1 MAKNPC
7 KYIIEIKKGEF
18 KEFTEAELKDYLL
31 EQDLSKLKLIQ
42 NAVQERSAE
51 EKVSRPIGTGE
62 NIPESGAGI
71 RPSKQGI
78 KIAEKGGIKGY
89 EEVNDFLHKGS
100 DKTRKMSLLKR
111 LVEAE
116 DVPQSYKDA
125 LSKKGLDYKVS
136 NQVEASNVAKSMVDE
151 LGIYD
156 ALDVARKNMIDPSVG
171 SAIFGKAIDKLYSDE
186 VTLRSQGRIE
196 EADALAQQWA
206 DTSFEYAKI
215 ANSGGKWNAQIAYFY
230 KTSPMGFVMRINN
243 ERAEQ
248 FKEWFA
254 NKEEGYKEVFDDI
267 IKSEEGQKLLLEEV
281 EGLRKSERQVE
292 RKKRDKSIDDF
303 FEKAKVKANVTYA
316 TIIPP
321 QVWNGA
327 MDVMKASVKAGD
339 RVVVAIQRAIE
350 HIDKNLGGKEWDKDR
365 FRKDYESQLS
375 KVAEEKADVDV
386 LGNKIKG
393 LEKQIE
399 DYKKRISEG
408 GALKQ
413 KPSEKFADNE
423 EVQSL
428 KKEREALQ
436 KENQDLLKQ
445 KKEGRYS
452 DESRIS
458 QSEKRILK
466 NIDELEKKIEDN
478 DLEIEKPEKL
488 TTPKL
493 EELKSQQ
500 KQLREE
506 LETRRKL
513 AGVGRFS
520 EDAKY
525 EAKSE
530 RNKKRISELNRRM
543 EQGDFSSEAY
553 KAKKEKDQ
561 LDKELE
567 VVREQYNEAKKK
579 SPEYI
584 DKQAKQYLDKFRSK
598 LKGLSVEQ
606 QEAIVKKS
614 IKKLTESG
622 ALEYDDFKAIISETL
637 GIKNLTPEQV
647 KRIEKLTAETNI
659 ADDVEQAF
667 LDAPSRETIDAYKS
681 AKQKSLES
689 DKELFELTYNN
700 ADVTGTLKSILTL
713 NLMGAGTIVKNY
725 GSNILYQAGVRFP
738 KSLITI
744 GIDKTIYGSTLMLNK
759 FAGVK
764 VIKPELSLTDAQV
777 GYFKEYNEGLV
788 KGMDQLIKGV
798 DEKDYFGS
806 SQYTSRLNPKKSL
819 DDIRAALKGDIFLT
833 NAQKWDK
840 GIQATLG
847 WQPYAVS
854 RLMIYGDKPPRYAA
868 QGAMAM
874 QIGHNE
880 LGITNPLEMEAF
892 MLSPEKYAYN
902 TLMKVGE
909 MKGKTGV
916 FEKMTS
922 DEASK
927 ISKDMHNRI
936 VDAGAV
942 ATFQNENYAS
952 IINNF
957 IDKSLAVN
965 KESPMVVKIFSP
977 PLSLLKA
984 TQLPFVKTP
993 ANIIWAYVKLA
1004 NPAFTLTK
1012 ALGETSYSNYLK
1024 YKGDIVGARKYK
1036 NKSKDSMATAVWG
1049 MALSAAAVTF
1059 ASQGLIRTKSTDKDT
1074 QRETAGESYFGKD
1087 NEINIGKMT
1096 RTGDFW
1102 VDLSWFPGIGAI
1114 LDTQARIIE
1123 DNKAKALKGEKIEE
1137 HYLGYDILGTLKYSF
1152 SSALNTLVLDQGA
1165 KIVNAIRSGEKAAE
1179 NWSMTILN
1187 TASNAFTGGTF
1198 PSLSRAMLPEKPSTR
1213 ADNMW
1218 ERIKN
1223 EQKTRNAVIRLFAGR
1238 PPSKISMWGE
1248 PVTNDNSISGV
1259 IGSFLGYES
1268 GSNNKFGAILYDDAH
1283 RTGNDKFFPAPENY
1297 KIKVNGVT
1305 QKLTA
1310 DQKSKLDMYIGE
1322 ARKVLVAPLVYDMAQ
1337 LPEYNVKYSDLSDE
1351 VKLSLLDNLYSMG
1364 REAGFVKFKEEFKQ
1378 FQDAAL
1384 DMEKEIA
1391 KGLKE
1396 VEPATKEAYFILGA
1410 KNRMDSIMKKS
1421 NQ

>member
-7 KYIIEIKKGEF
+7 KYLIEIAKGEF
-18 KEFTEAELKDYLL
+18 KEFTEPELKDYLL
-31 EQDLSKLKLIQ
+31 SQDLSKLKSIQ
-42 NAVQERSAE
+42 NAIQERAAE
-51 EKVSRPIGTGE
+51 EKVSRPTGAGK
-62 NIPESGAGI
+62 NIPEGGEGV
-71 RPSKQGI
+71 RPSKQRT
-78 KIAEKGGIKGY
+78 KITEKGGVEGY
-89 EEVNDFLHKGS
+89 EKVNDFLYKGS
-100 DKTRKMSLLKR
+100 DKSKKMSLLKR
-111 LVEAE
+111 LMDA
-116 DVPQSYKDA
+116 DIPQSYKDA

-136 NQVEASNVAKSMVDE
+136 NQVEASNVAKSMVNE
-151 LGIYD
+151 LGVYD
-156 ALDVARKNMIDPSVG
+156 ALDVARNNMVDPSVG
-171 SAIFGKAIDKLYSDE
+171 SAIFGKAIDKIYLDE
-186 VTLRSQGRIE
+186 ITLRSQGRIE
-196 EADALAQQWA
+196 EADILAQQWA
-206 DTSFEYAKI
+206 DTSIEYAKI
-215 ANSGGKWNAQIAYFY
+215 SNSGGKWNAQIAYFY
-230 KTSPMGFVMRINN
+230 KTSPMGFVMRVNN

-303 FEKAKVKANVTYA
+303 FEKAKLKTNVSYA
-316 TIIPP
+316 TVIPP

-327 MDVMKASVKAGD
+327 MDVMKVSVKAGD
-339 RVVVAIQRAIE
+339 RVVVSIQRAIE
-350 HIDKNLGGKEWDKDR
+350 YIDKNLGGKEWDKDR
-365 FRKDYESQLS
+365 FKKDYEAQLS
-375 KVAEEKADVDV
+375 KITEEKADVDV

-423 EVQSL
+423 EVQRL
-428 KKEREALQ
+428 KKERESLQ
-436 KENQDLLKQ
+436 KENQNLLKQ

-452 DESRIS
+452 DEARIS

-488 TTPKL
+488 TTPRL

-500 KQLREE
+500 KKLREE

-525 EAKSE
+525 EAKAE
-530 RNKKRISELNRRM
+530 RNKKRIAELNRRM

-561 LDKELE
+561 LDIELE
-567 VVREQYNEAKKK
+567 AVREQYNEAKKK

-584 DKQAKQYLDKFRSK
+584 DRQAKQYLDKFRSK
-598 LKGLSVEQ
+598 LKGLNQDQ

-614 IKKLTESG
+614 IKKLAESG
-622 ALEYDDFKAIISETL
+622 ALEYDDFKTIISETL
-637 GIKNLTPEQV
+637 GIKNLTPEQIQ
-647 KRIEKLTAETNI
+647 RIEKLTKETNI
-659 ADDVEQAF
+659 SDDVEQAF
-667 LDAPSRETIDAYKS
+667 LDAPSRETIDAYKI

-713 NLMGAGTIVKNY
+713 NLMGAGTVIKNY
-725 GSNILYQAGVRFP
+725 GSNILYQGTIRFP
-738 KSLITI
+738 KSLIAI

-759 FAGVK
+759 FVGTK
-764 VIKPELSLTDAQV
+764 VIKQQLSLTDAQL

-788 KGMDQLIKGV
+788 KGMDQMIKGV

-806 SQYTSRLNPKKSL
+806 SQYASRLNPKKSL
-819 DDIRAALKGDIFLT
+819 EDIKAALKGEIFLT

-868 QGAMAM
+868 QGAMAL

-902 TLMKVGE
+902 ILMKTGE
-909 MKGKTGV
+909 IKGKAGA

-922 DEASK
+922 DEATK
-927 ISKDMHNRI
+927 ISKDINDRI
-936 VDAGAV
+936 IQAGAV

-957 IDKSLAVN
+957 IDKSLAVT
-965 KESPMVVKIFSP
+965 KESPMVVKLVSP
-977 PLSLLKA
+977 PIALLKA

-1004 NPAFTLTK
+1004 NPAFTAAK
-1012 ALGETSYSNYLK
+1012 ALGEVSYAQYLK
-1024 YKGDIVGARKYK
+1024 SKGNKVEARKYG
-1036 NKSKDSMATAVWG
+1036 NKSKDSMATTILG
-1049 MALSAAAVTF
+1049 MAISAAAISF
-1059 ASQGLIRTKSTDKDT
+1059 ASQGLVRTKSSEKDT
-1074 QRETAGESYFGKD
+1074 ERETAGEAFFGKD
-1087 NEINIGKMT
+1087 NELNIGKMLGT
-1096 RTGDFW
+1096 DDFW

-1123 DNKAKALKGEKIEE
+1123 DNKAKALKGEKVEE
-1137 HYLGYDILGTLKYSF
+1137 YPFGYDILGTLGYSF
-1152 SSALNTLVLDQGA
+1152 SSSLNTLVLDQGA
-1165 KIVNAIRSGEKAAE
+1165 RVVNAIRSGEKAAE
-1179 NWSMTILN
+1179 NWSMNTLN
-1187 TASNAFTGGTF
+1187 TVSNAFTGGTF
-1198 PSLSRAMLPEKPSTR
+1198 STLSRALLPEKPSTK

-1218 ERIKN
+1218 ERIQN
-1223 EQKTRNAVIRLFAGR
+1223 EQKTRNAVIRFFAGR
-1238 PPSKISMWGE
+1238 PPSKISIWGE
-1248 PVTNDNSISGV
+1248 PIANNNSI
-1259 IGSFLGYES
+1259 IGSFLGYEA
-1268 GSNNKFGAILYDDAH
+1268 GSNNKFGAILYDDAQ
-1283 RTGNDKFFPAPENY
+1283 RTGNDKFFPAPEDY
-1297 KIKVNGVT
+1297 KIKVNGKD
-1305 QKLTA
+1305 QKLTEE
-1310 DQKSKLDMYIGE
+1310 QKMKLDMYIGQ
-1322 ARKVLVAPLVYDMAQ
+1322 ARKNIASPYIYDMGR
-1337 LPEYNVKYSDLSDE
+1337 LPEYEAKYSDLSDQD
-1351 VKLSLLDNLYSMG
+1351 KLDVLDVIYTMG
-1364 REAGFVKFKEEFKQ
+1364 KDAGFAKFKEEYKQ
-1378 FQDAAL
+1378 FQDA
-1384 DMEKEIA
+1384 EINVEEIIKKAEQSA
-1391 KGLKE
+1391 KKTLFK
-1396 VEPATKEAYFILGA
+1396 VSL
-1410 KNRMDSIMKKS
+1410 MD

>member
-7 KYIIEIKKGEF
+7 KYRIEIAKGEF

-31 EQDLSKLKLIQ
+31 EQDLSKSKIVQ
-42 NAVQERSAE
+42 NAIQERTAE
-51 EKVSRPIGTGE
+51 EKVSRPT
-62 NIPESGAGI
+62 GAGKNITEGGERI
-71 RPSKQGI
+71 RPSKQGV
-78 KIAEKGGIKGY
+78 KIAEKGGIEGY
-89 EEVNDFLHKGS
+89 EKVNDFLHKGS
-100 DKTRKMSLLKR
+100 DKTRKMNLLKN
-111 LVEAE
+111 LMKAE
-116 DVPQSYKDA
+116 YTPQSYKEA

-136 NQVEASNVAKSMVDE
+136 NQVEASNVAKSIVNE

-156 ALDVARKNMIDPSVG
+156 ALDIARNNMIDPSVG
-171 SAIFGKAIDKLYSDE
+171 SAIFGKAIDKIYSDE
-186 VTLRSQGRIE
+186 ISLRSQGRIE
-196 EADALAQQWA
+196 EADSLAQQWA
-206 DTSFEYAKI
+206 DTSLEYAKI

-230 KTSPMGFVMRINN
+230 KTSPMGFVMRVNN

-248 FKEWFA
+248 FKEWLA
-254 NKEEGYKEVFDDI
+254 SKEEGYKEVFDDI

-303 FEKAKVKANVTYA
+303 FEKAKLKTNVNYA

-321 QVWNGA
+321 QIWNGA
-327 MDVMKASVKAGD
+327 MDVMKTSIKAGD

-365 FRKDYESQLS
+365 FKKDYESQLS
-375 KVAEEKADVDV
+375 KITEEKSDVDV

-408 GALKQ
+408 GAVKQ

-423 EVQSL
+423 EVQGL
-428 KKEREALQ
+428 KKERDALQ

-452 DESRIS
+452 DEAKIS

-478 DLEIEKPEKL
+478 DLKIEKPEKL

-493 EELKSQQ
+493 EELKLQQ
-500 KQLREE
+500 NKLREE

-513 AGVGRFS
+513 AGIGRFS
-520 EDAKY
+520 EDAQY

-530 RNKKRISELNRRM
+530 RNKKRITELNRRM
-543 EQGDFSSEAY
+543 EQGDFSSEVY

-567 VVREQYNEAKKK
+567 AVREQYDEAKKK

-598 LKGLSVEQ
+598 LIGLNESQ
-606 QEAIVKKS
+606 KEAIVKKS

-622 ALEYDDFKAIISETL
+622 ALKYDDFKSIVSETL
-637 GIKNLTPEQV
+637 GIKSLTPEQI
-647 KRIEKLTAETNI
+647 KRIEKLTEETNI
-659 ADDVEQAF
+659 SDDIEQAF
-667 LDAPSRETIDAYKS
+667 LDAPSRESIDAYKL

-689 DKELFELTYNN
+689 DKELFELTYSN

-713 NLMGAGTIVKNY
+713 NLMGAGTVIKNY
-725 GSNILYQAGVRFP
+725 GSNILYQGTIRFP
-738 KSLITI
+738 KALII
-744 GIDKTIYGSTLMLNK
+744 RGIDKTIYGSSLMLNK
-759 FAGVK
+759 FAGTK
-764 VIKPELSLTDAQV
+764 VIKQELSLTDAQL

-819 DDIRAALKGDIFLT
+819 EDIKAALKGDIFLT

-847 WQPYAVS
+847 WQPYAIS

-880 LGITNPLEMEAF
+880 LGIANPLEMEAF

-902 TLMKVGE
+902 ILIKTGE
-909 MKGKTGV
+909 MKGKAGI
-916 FEKMTS
+916 FEKMTP

-927 ISKDMHNRI
+927 ISKDIHDRI
-936 VDAGAV
+936 IDAGAV

-957 IDKSLAVN
+957 LDKSLAVT
-965 KESPMVVKIFSP
+965 KESPMAVKLISP

-1004 NPAFTLTK
+1004 NPAFTVGK
-1012 ALGETSYSNYLK
+1012 ALGEVSYAQYLK
-1024 YKGDIVGARKYK
+1024 SKGDIVGARKYG
-1036 NKSKDSMATAVWG
+1036 NKSKDSMATAILG
-1049 MALSAAAVTF
+1049 AAISAAAISF
-1059 ASQGLIRTKSTDKDT
+1059 ANQGLLRTKSNDKDT
-1074 QRETAGESYFGKD
+1074 QRETAGEAFFGKD
-1087 NEINIGKMT
+1087 NELNIGKMFKT
-1096 RTGDFW
+1096 DDFW
-1102 VDLSWFPGIGAI
+1102 VDLSWFPGVGAL

-1123 DNKAKALKGEKIEE
+1123 DNKTKALKGEKVEE
-1137 HYLGYDILGTLKYSF
+1137 YPFGYDILGTLEYSF
-1152 SSALNTLVLDQGA
+1152 SSSLNSLVLDQGA
-1165 KIVNAIRSGEKAAE
+1165 KVVNAIRSGEKAAQ
-1179 NWSMTILN
+1179 NWSITTLN
-1187 TASNAFTGGTF
+1187 TVSNAFTGGTF
-1198 PSLSRAMLPEKPSTR
+1198 SSLSRAMLPEKPTTK

-1223 EQKTRNAVIRLFAGR
+1223 EQKTRNGIVRFFAGR

-1248 PVTNDNSISGV
+1248 PVTNNNSVSGI
-1259 IGSFLGYES
+1259 IGSFLGYEA
-1268 GSNNKFGAILYDDAH
+1268 GSNNKFGSILYEDAQ
-1283 RTGNDKFFPAPENY
+1283 RTGNDKFFPAPEDY
-1297 KIKVNGVT
+1297 KIKVNGKD
-1305 QKLTA
+1305 QKLTEE
-1310 DQKSKLDMYIGE
+1310 QKVKLDMYIGQ
-1322 ARKVLVAPLVYDMAQ
+1322 ARKNLASPYIYDMGKLA
-1337 LPEYNVKYSDLSDE
+1337 EYNAKYSDLSDQD
-1351 VKLSLLDNLYSMG
+1351 KLDALDVIYSMG
-1364 REAGFVKFKEEFKQ
+1364 KDAGFAKFKEEYKQ
-1378 FQDAAL
+1378 FQDA
-1384 DMEKEIA
+1384 EIN
-1391 KGLKE
+1391 
-1396 VEPATKEAYFILGA
+1396 VEEIIKKAEQSTKKTLFKVSL
-1410 KNRMDSIMKKS
+1410 MD